1 MANDIRQK
9 RVCISGLG
17 FIGLP
22 TACILATSGYSV
34 LGMDID
40 PLVVRRVQSANL
52 GDSEPNLKPL
62 LETALKSGH
71 LEVST
76 HTAPA
81 DIHIIAVPTPLGPG
95 NQPNLSHLHAAVDAI
110 VLHLRP
116 HDLVLIESTSPIGT
130 TEAISQKIQNIC
142 PSVHFAYCP
151 ERVLPGNIL
160 HELVHNDRVL
170 GGVDEASTLKAVAF
184 YQSFIQGDVFTS
196 DVRTAEAVKL
206 AENTY
211 RDINIAYANELSMIA
226 DHIGLDV
233 RKLIRLANRH
243 PRVQILEPGPG
254 VGGHCI
260 ALNPWFLVS
269 SAPSLARLISKARE
283 VNTNKTDWVVQKIR
297 TAIKE
302 NGARVIACLGLTYKP
317 NVADIR
323 ESPALAVIQALEK
336 EIEVLRVDPY
346 LPHTDQLYEAL
357 ERAEIVVGLV
367 AHRTFLNIPSHC
379 LAGKVV
385 LDFAG
390 IFE

>member
-1 MANDIRQK
+1 MAENTIQK

-40 PLVVRRVQSANL
+40 PLVVKRVQSANL
-52 GDSEPNLKPL
+52 IDSEPNLKSL
-62 LETALKSGH
+62 LETALKSGY
-71 LEVST
+71 LEVSM
-76 HTAPA
+76 HIAPA
-81 DIHIIAVPTPLGPG
+81 DIHIIAVPTPLGSG
-95 NQPNLSHLHAAVDAI
+95 NQPNLSHLHTAVDAI
-110 VLHLRP
+110 GPHLRP
-116 HDLVLIESTSPIGT
+116 HDLVLIESTCPIGT
-130 TEAISQKIQNIC
+130 TETIARKLQEIC
-142 PSVHFAYCP
+142 PAVHVAYCP

-160 HELVHNDRVL
+160 NELIHNDRVL
-170 GGVDEASTLKAVAF
+170 GGVDEASTLKAISF
-184 YQSFIQGDVFTS
+184 YQSFIQGNVFAS
-196 DVRTAEAVKL
+196 DVRTTEAVKL

-233 RKLIRLANRH
+233 RELIRLANKH

-269 SAPSLARLISKARE
+269 SAPSLAKLISKARE
-283 VNTNKTDWVVQKIR
+283 VNANKTDWVIQKVR

-302 NGARVIACLGLTYKP
+302 NSARVIACLGLTYKS

-323 ESPALAVIQALEK
+323 ESPALAIIQALEK
-336 EIEVLRVDPY
+336 EVEVLRVDPY
-346 LPHTDQLYEAL
+346 VPNTEQLYEAL

-367 AHRTFLNIPSHC
+367 AHKSFLDISSHC
-379 LAGKVV
+379 LTGKVV

>member
-1 MANDIRQK
+1 MADNTIQK

-40 PLVVRRVQSANL
+40 PLVVRRVQSADL
-52 GDSEPNLKPL
+52 IDPEPNLKSL
-62 LETALKSGH
+62 LETALKSGCF
-71 LEVST
+71 EVST
-76 HTAPA
+76 HIAPA
-81 DIHIIAVPTPLGPG
+81 DIHIIAVPTPLGPD
-95 NQPNLSHLHAAVDAI
+95 NQPNLSHLYAAVDAMGP
-110 VLHLRP
+110 HLRP

-130 TEAISQKIQNIC
+130 TETIALKLQEIC
-142 PSVHFAYCP
+142 PAVHVAYCP

-160 HELVHNDRVL
+160 HELIHNDRVL

-184 YQSFIQGDVFTS
+184 YQSFIEGDVFTS

-233 RKLIRLANRH
+233 RELIRLANKH

-260 ALNPWFLVS
+260 ALNPWFLAS
-269 SAPSLARLISKARE
+269 SAPSLAELISKARE
-283 VNTNKTDWVVQKIR
+283 VNVNKTDWVIQKVK

-302 NGARVIACLGLTYKP
+302 NSARVIACLGLTYKP

-323 ESPALAVIQALEK
+323 ESPALAIVHALEK

-346 LPHTDQLYEAL
+346 LPHTEQLYEAI

-367 AHRTFLNIPSHC
+367 AHKTFLNIPAHC